1 MTTMADSDVLSI
13 SIHELLS
20 DEQINLFRAALSAG
34 GWSQREFCDQH
45 DLKDYT
51 LSKALNRKL
60 VPPKLYAEAME
71 ELMRSYVED
80 MRFIIDRLDDEA

>member
-1 MTTMADSDVLSI
+1 MADSDVLSI

-20 DEQINLFRAALSAG
+20 EEQINLFRAALSAV
-34 GWSQREFCDQH
+34 GWSQCEFCDQH

-60 VPPKLYAEAME
+60 VPPEQYAEAME

-80 MRFIIDRLDDEA
+80 MRFMIDRLDDEA